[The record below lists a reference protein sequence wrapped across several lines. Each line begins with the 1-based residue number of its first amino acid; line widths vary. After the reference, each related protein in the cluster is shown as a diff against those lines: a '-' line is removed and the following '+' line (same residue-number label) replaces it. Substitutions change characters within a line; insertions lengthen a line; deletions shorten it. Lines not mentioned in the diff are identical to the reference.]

1 MRIRNPER
9 LMSHGNR
16 EGRRHAVEILE
27 AGLTAADPYYN
38 AKRLLKLEDGRLYV
52 GFDDFV
58 PFGSPRSGT
67 DVYDISTDIDRI
79 FVYGAGKGIQRVAK
93 AFEEVLGDHL
103 TGGFVLLKHCDE
115 HSLQRIQ
122 VALGGHPIPDAD
134 CISGSRE
141 LVNYINGCQLTERDL
156 VFTIIGNGASSLL
169 TMPWDNITL
178 EDIKTVTRILQIE
191 KGLPTPQVNIVRNQ
205 LDMLKGGRITRM
217 MRPAKMVH
225 IFPIDLNEP
234 NAYGDSGY
242 EALMKSNFWLH
253 TLPDMSS
260 PEMAM
265 RILQD
270 SDAWC
275 LMPESIQKHLQ
286 DPRPEQAVLSA
297 QEFGEMDCRVF
308 GIMPTKYNFMPATM
322 KAAEKLGYQ
331 PHFLMRRTFVEA
343 ATAGALIS
351 RIALNVAAEGAPF
364 TPPCALLL
372 TGELVVTV
380 DKENG
385 VGGRNQE
392 FALSAATII
401 KGQKRIVVA
410 AADTDGTDGP
420 GGHINDEAAQAGCF
434 NLAGGIVDGYTV
446 SESERLGVSLDA
458 ALRTHGTSD
467 ALWNLDSGV
476 WCTPNISVQD
486 LIVVLIMDHDG

>member
-9 LMSHGNR
+9 LTSHGNR

-27 AGLTAADPYYN
+27 AGLSAADPYHN
-38 AKRLLKLEDGRLYV
+38 ARRLLKLENGRLHV

-58 PFGSPRSGT
+58 PFGSPRTGT
-67 DVYDISTDIDRI
+67 DIYDLSSDIDRI
-79 FVYGAGKGIQRVAK
+79 FVFGAGKGIQRVAK
-93 AFEEVLGDHL
+93 AFEDVLGDYL

-115 HSLQRIQ
+115 HELKRIE
-122 VALGGHPIPDAD
+122 VAFGGHPIPDED
-134 CISGSRE
+134 CLSGCRR
-141 LVNYINGCQLTERDL
+141 LVGYIDDCRLTERDL

-169 TMPWDNITL
+169 TMPWDDISF
-178 EDIKTVTRILQIE
+178 EDVKTVTQILQIE

-205 LDMLKGGRITRM
+205 LDKLKGGRITRLFA
-217 MRPAKMVH
+217 PARMVH
-225 IFPIDLNEP
+225 IFPIDLDEP

-260 PEMAM
+260 PEMAV
-265 RILQD
+265 RILRE
-270 SDAWC
+270 SGAWE
-275 LMPESIQKHLQ
+275 LMPESILRHLQ
-286 DPRPEQAVLSA
+286 NPKPGRQVLGAREFEQ
-297 QEFGEMDCRVF
+297 MDCRVF
-308 GIMPTKYNFMPATM
+308 GIMPTKYNFIPAAM
-322 KAAEKLGYQ
+322 KAAENLGYR

-351 RIALNVAAEGAPF
+351 RIALNVAAEDAPF
-364 TPPCALLL
+364 QAPCALLL

-392 FALSAATII
+392 FALSAATVI

-420 GGHINDEAAQAGCF
+420 GGHINDEAAKAGCS

-446 SESERLGVSLDA
+446 SESERLGVGVDA

-467 ALWNLDSGV
+467 ALWKLDSGV

-486 LIVVLIMDHDG
+486 LILVLIMDHDG